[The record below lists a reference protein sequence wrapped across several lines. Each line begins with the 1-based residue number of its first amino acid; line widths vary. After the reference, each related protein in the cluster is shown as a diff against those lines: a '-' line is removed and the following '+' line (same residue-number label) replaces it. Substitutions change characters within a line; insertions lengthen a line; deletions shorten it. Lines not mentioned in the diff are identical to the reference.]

1 MFIIAKT
8 ISRFGTTGE
17 FSISINKKKS
27 IFIWNLQKF
36 KHVFYFVVMFVT
48 GGIRCCIKWKQSPII
63 MHKTTQNWPWIGA
76 TSLTCSASTAAG
88 CLANSMARVANFQ
101 QVQWRSVRIIVN
113 VFVSL
118 PGLTKKIA
126 GSEVAPG
133 GAAAGGGGGGGGF
146 APPANPFQPPGAF
159 QAPPQQQQQ
168 PFGAPSRFTPA
179 PQQHAFAPPMGGG
192 GGGFRGPPPMQQQR
206 PFAAPPG
213 SSRCIVVLFCS
224 LYIVSSTFSIFSTI
238 WWRRPAIPQSTKGW
252 LVSSRC
258 QPLIHSHIYI
268 KHK

>member
-1 MFIIAKT
+1 MSNGWSGLDAP
-8 ISRFGTTGE
+8 TTSTKHVWE
-17 FSISINKKKS
+17 QTNKNQINK
-27 IFIWNLQKF
+27 
-36 KHVFYFVVMFVT
+36 Y
-48 GGIRCCIKWKQSPII
+48 
-63 MHKTTQNWPWIGA
+63 
-76 TSLTCSASTAAG
+76 
-88 CLANSMARVANFQ
+88 
-101 QVQWRSVRIIVN
+101 IIVIN
-113 VFVSL
+113 KG
-118 PGLTKKIA
+118 GLVWVMRTSHQHCTSA
-126 GSEVAPG
+126 
-133 GAAAGGGGGGGGF
+133 
-146 APPANPFQPPGAF
+146 
-159 QAPPQQQQQ
+159 PQQQQQ

-238 WWRRPAIPQSTKGW
+238 WWRRPTVPQSTKGW